1 MPVVQAEVRLQTGS
15 QMGKALNELIA
26 YQRPTRS
33 GVDITGQPYVD
44 DLPAD
49 GLIERAAEFVRTLS
63 DTRVA
68 TELQTRTERFDALV
82 SSGSQLDQLR
92 QAACDRVSTGFGQ
105 HERTPGD
112 GLVWSVTP
120 RRNAPDGGILR
131 PSKVIIPTAQ
141 RVVECVDNIDR
152 VRWSLADI
160 VPTLDGFL
168 GLNLEPPFPGLD
180 DIRAF
185 RDAVW
190 TVWAAEKEDH
200 VWGCFL
206 LTQCGTAFGQGRE
219 DYQQLVA
226 KIGRTQEQALKEAA
240 GYLGSLMARRDDR
253 AESGSAEDE
262 ESQEQT
268 SKSEDKAPKFFTPPQ
283 LAEEFGVD
291 ADKILGWIR
300 SGQLIAINMVATTGG
315 RPRYRISAE
324 EAEAFLKRRGSAP
337 PPQSS
342 PRTKPPKDD
351 DTIKF
356 Y

>member
-1 MPVVQAEVRLQTGS
+1 
-15 QMGKALNELIA
+15 MGKALNELIA

-33 GVDITGQPYVD
+33 GVDIAGQAYVD
-44 DLPAD
+44 DLVAD
-49 GLIERAAEFVRTLS
+49 GLIERAAKFVRTLG
-63 DTRVA
+63 DTRVE
-68 TELQTRTERFDALV
+68 TELRTRAERFDTLV
-82 SSGSQLDQLR
+82 SSGSPLDQLR

-105 HERTPGD
+105 HERTLGD

-120 RRNAPDGGILR
+120 RRDAPDGGILR
-131 PSKVIIPTAQ
+131 PSKVIIPNAQ
-141 RVVECVDNIDR
+141 HVVECVDNIDR

-160 VPTLDGFL
+160 VPTLGGFL

-219 DYQQLVA
+219 AYQQVVA
-226 KIGRTQEQALKEAA
+226 KIGRAQEQALKEAA
-240 GYLGSLMARRDDR
+240 GYLGSLMPRRKASADSD
-253 AESGSAEDE
+253 SAEDE
-262 ESQEQT
+262 EPQEQT

-300 SGQLIAINMVATTGG
+300 SGQLVAVDMVATQGG

-324 EAEAFLKRRGSAP
+324 EAQAFQKRRSSAP
-337 PPQSS
+337 PPKSP